1 MIQPALDSS
10 SSAATDAFRDPTGS
24 ALRAR
29 AGADPKAALQSA
41 AKQFEAIFMQ
51 QVMKS
56 MREAST
62 SSGILENAG
71 TRMGSEMLDGQYANQ
86 MTGLRGGLSDLIA
99 RQLAQQ
105 MGTPGTDG
113 GAGAAAGTGVLSS
126 SDAASSA
133 SSLLRGRATSI
144 APAGA
149 AGAPTGS
156 GVMKPLKLSRD
167 EFLTVHQTSARAAE
181 AATGIPATFM
191 VAQAAHESGWG
202 KHEIRNADGSTSFN
216 LFGMKAGAGWKGKV
230 ANVTTTEVVDGEPR
244 KVIAKF
250 RAYDSYEDS
259 FKDYAAMMKNNP
271 RYAGVVAS
279 SSTPETFAKGLQRAG
294 YATDPAYADKLTRVI
309 NTSLRLQRAV
319 TARANENMA

>member
-1 MIQPALDSS
+1 MIQSAVDS

-41 AKQFEAIFMQ
+41 ARQFEAIFMQ

-56 MREAST
+56 MREAGS
-62 SSGILENAG
+62 SSGLLENAG
-71 TRMGSEMLDGQYANQ
+71 TQMGSEMLDGQYANQ
-86 MTGLRGGLSDLIA
+86 MTGLKGGLSDLIA

-105 MGTPGTDG
+105 MGAQSTDA
-113 GAGAAAGTGVLSS
+113 GAGPASG
-126 SDAASSA
+126 SDAASA
-133 SSLLRGRATSI
+133 SGHGSFLRGRTTVLS
-144 APAGA
+144 PAGA

-167 EFLTVHQTSARAAE
+167 DFLTVHQTSARAAE

-216 LFGMKAGAGWKGKV
+216 LFGMKAGSNWKGRV

-244 KVIAKF
+244 KVVAKF
-250 RAYDSYEDS
+250 RAYDSYEES
-259 FKDYAAMMKNNP
+259 FKDYAAMMKGNP

-294 YATDPAYADKLTRVI
+294 YATDPAYAEKLTRVI